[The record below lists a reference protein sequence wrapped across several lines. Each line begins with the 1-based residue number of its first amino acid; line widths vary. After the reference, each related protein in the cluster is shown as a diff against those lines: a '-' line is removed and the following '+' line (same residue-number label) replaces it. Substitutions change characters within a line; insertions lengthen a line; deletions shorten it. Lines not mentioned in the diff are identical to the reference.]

1 MNIVAKPGQRVAI
14 VGPTGAGKTT
24 IVNLLMN
31 FYGVDKGTIFVDGQ
45 AIDSV
50 QRDSLRK
57 NFGMVLQDTWLF
69 AGTVK
74 ENIAY
79 GKEGATDEEIINAAK
94 AGVCTRLYQ
103 AFAERL

>member
-1 MNIVAKPGQRVAI
+1 MWIR
-14 VGPTGAGKTT
+14 
-24 IVNLLMN
+24 
-31 FYGVDKGTIFVDGQ
+31 GTIFVDGQ

-79 GKEGATDEEIINAAK
+79 GKEGATEEEIINAARLRLH
-94 AGVCTRLYQ
+94 TRLYQ